1 MFFQNAREAVAVFY
15 VFFDLFCASIIG
27 ILLYT
32 TLSDVEHTNKRL
44 HLVNL
49 LSAIILYCVADSIW
63 VLAYSNVLIP
73 CTVATRY
80 LTNIIAYSVMTV
92 CTYTICRFFLNLG
105 FGNGSSAQANEAD
118 FHSVRTDYPC
128 NRDYAADSSCV
139 FNHRHRH
146 DD

>member
-49 LSAIILYCVADSIW
+49 LLAIILYCVVDSIW

-73 CTVATRY
+73 CTVTSRY
-80 LTNIIAYSVMTV
+80 LTNIIAYSVMTA
-92 CTYTICRFFLNLG
+92 CTMR
-105 FGNGSSAQANEAD
+105 SVSASQWSEGVMRPRSLIPFNKRSRPFSAA
-118 FHSVRTDYPC
+118 C
-128 NRDYAADSSCV
+128 NASFEKSTVPR
-139 FNHRHRH
+139 
-146 DD
+146 